1 MRIGFALGYDPTMR
15 VQEMASWMQYA
26 DARGYELGFFSE
38 TINLMRDAVTAL
50 AAFAGATRH
59 LRLGATQV
67 VRLRSP
73 IVMAQTLASLDEL
86 AEGRLVLAAGAC
98 TRHHAR
104 LHGLPPADPAVA
116 LREWVTA
123 IRLLLTGQRVR
134 YAGEVVRLEDVRLGW
149 TPRRAHVPVWIAATS
164 PTGLRLAGE
173 IGDGVLLNAVTSPAY
188 AANALRIVRQAAEEA
203 GRDWARFEVAAIIP
217 TSLEETREAAVEAIR
232 WEVASKF
239 HPQRMAYNARVRA
252 AVGEPVIR
260 EDDLPALRTAF
271 EQGGLEALAR
281 ALPRAYVEELTAC
294 GTVDD
299 VARRIQAYRDA
310 GVRLPLLRPAARHQ
324 IQRILDTFAPAVSGR
339 PAGG

>member
-1 MRIGFALGYDPTMR
+1 MRIGFALGYDPAMR
-15 VQEMASWMQYA
+15 LQEMAHWMREA
-26 DARGYELGFFSE
+26 EARGYELGFFSE
-38 TINLMRDAVTAL
+38 TINLVRDSVSAL
-50 AAFAGATRH
+50 AAFAGATRR

-123 IRLLLTGQRVR
+123 IRLLLTGERVSF
-134 YAGEVVRLEDVRLGW
+134 AGEVVRLSDVRLAW
-149 TPRRAHVPVWIAATS
+149 TPPRPQVPVWIAATS
-164 PTGLRLAGE
+164 PTGLRLAGQ

-188 AANALRIVRQAAEEA
+188 VANALRIVRQAADGA
-203 GRDWARFEVAAIIP
+203 GRDWSRFEVAAIIP
-217 TSLEETREAAVEAIR
+217 TSVEETREAAVEAIR

-239 HPQRMAYNARVRA
+239 HPRRMAYNARIRT

-260 EDDLPALRTAF
+260 EDDLPVLRAAF
-271 EQGGLEALAR
+271 ERGGPEALAR

-294 GTVDD
+294 GVADD

-310 GVRLPLLRPAARHQ
+310 GVQLPLLRPAARRQ
-324 IQRILDTFAPAVSGR
+324 IQRILDTFAPG
-339 PAGG
+339 AG